1 MGEMV
6 ERVSR
11 ENRGYGIVSLL
22 GLNQKRKWECLLGN
36 KELEEGGGGRV
47 NSIYYICLY
56 ACCGLFNNSYG

>member
-36 KELEEGGGGRV
+36 KELEEGGGTCKLD
-47 NSIYYICLY
+47 ILY
-56 ACCGLFNNSYG
+56 LSVCMLWTF

>member
-36 KELEEGGGGRV
+36 KELEEGGGDV
-47 NSIYYICLY
+47 
-56 ACCGLFNNSYG
+56 